1 MRAVITAI
9 EGFNFDFDF
18 HFNLNTMITLSFLP
32 LIALSEVGKIVI
44 VIIIGSFMPLAV
56 MTYFKVFLKRKEK
69 EYNKT
74 LVELGINSSKRVE
87 DFYTPSKY
95 ILPVAFVS
103 VICLLAITAFTFAND
118 YAGEIKDSL
127 LLTGTFYGRE
137 GNEDLIYQ
145 SLAVLMM
152 AFLGGFLW
160 SAQNII
166 RRLIARDLSPS
177 VFYSAGIRIILASVI
192 ALVLSF
198 LIGEQ
203 SSTNFINF
211 RSSLSAIAFLTGM
224 FPERIL
230 SYLVNLYQQ
239 YFSPDKLNEDTL
251 SLYNIEGISL
261 QHKERL
267 EEIGIDNAQNLAT
280 ASLTGLLI
288 ETPFGARM
296 LLDWIGQAK
305 LLCYAKENMPFLRQA
320 GIRTVFDLFK
330 GNKSPEALREIS
342 EAVGINTPLLQV
354 IHNQIVEDV
363 GIKTL
368 YRFQHGVNIPEK
380 EENYSAENAPL
391 IK

>member
-1 MRAVITAI
+1 MIELAIT
-9 EGFNFDFDF
+9 
-18 HFNLNTMITLSFLP
+18 NLSMPEI
-32 LIALSEVGKIVI
+32 GKII
-44 VIIIGSFMPLAV
+44 IILIIGSFMPLAV
-56 MTYFKVFLKRKEK
+56 ITYFRVFLQKKRK

-74 LVELGINSSKRVE
+74 LAELGINSEKRIE
-87 DFYTPSKY
+87 DYYTPSKY
-95 ILPVAFVS
+95 ILPVGFVS
-103 VICLLAITAFTFAND
+103 IICLLAISAFTFAD
-118 YAGEIKDSL
+118 VYAAEIKDSL
-127 LLTGTFYGRE
+127 LLTGTFFGSAKT
-137 GNEDLIYQ
+137 GLIYQ

-177 VFYSAGIRIILASVI
+177 VFYSAGIRIILASTV

-198 LIGEQ
+198 LIGEE

-211 RSSLSAIAFLTGM
+211 RSSLSAIALLTGM

-230 SYLVNLYQQ
+230 QYLIKLYQR
-239 YFSPDKLNEDTL
+239 YFSPDHLNDEVL
-251 SLYNIEGISL
+251 SLYNVEGISL

-305 LLCYAKENMPFLRQA
+305 LLCYAKENMPLLRQA
-320 GIRTVFDLFK
+320 GIRTVYDLLK
-330 GNKSPEALREIS
+330 GDKSAEALREIS
-342 EAVGINTPLLQV
+342 DAVGVETPLLQV
-354 IHNQIVEDV
+354 IHGQIVDDI
-363 GIKTL
+363 GIRTL
-368 YRFQHGVNIPEK
+368 YRFQHGVNVPEK
-380 EENYSAENAPL
+380 EEQEKANTPSTRYVPAEDR
-391 IK
+391 

>member
-1 MRAVITAI
+1 MISLVFPTLIT
-9 EGFNFDFDF
+9 FPD
-18 HFNLNTMITLSFLP
+18 
-32 LIALSEVGKIVI
+32 VGKIVL
-44 VIIIGSFMPLAV
+44 VLIIGSFMPLSV
-56 MTYFKVFLKRKEK
+56 MTYFKVFLKKKER

-74 LVELGINSSKRVE
+74 LAELGINSNKSVE
-87 DFYTPSKY
+87 DFYSPSKY
-95 ILPVAFVS
+95 FLPVAFVS

-118 YAGEIKDSL
+118 YSGDIKDSL
-127 LLTGTFYGRE
+127 LLTGTYYGSE
-137 GNEDLIYQ
+137 KTGLIYQ

-177 VFYSAGIRIILASVI
+177 VFYTAGIRIILASVV

-305 LLCYAKENMPFLRQA
+305 LLCYTKENMPLLRQA
-320 GIRTVFDLFK
+320 GLRTVFDFFQ

-342 EAVGINTPLLQV
+342 ESIGINTPLLQV
-354 IHNQIVEDV
+354 IHDQIVNDI

-368 YRFQHGVNIPEK
+368 YRFQHGVNVPEK
-380 EENYSAENAPL
+380 EGDHSAENAPL
-391 IK
+391 ETTEVG